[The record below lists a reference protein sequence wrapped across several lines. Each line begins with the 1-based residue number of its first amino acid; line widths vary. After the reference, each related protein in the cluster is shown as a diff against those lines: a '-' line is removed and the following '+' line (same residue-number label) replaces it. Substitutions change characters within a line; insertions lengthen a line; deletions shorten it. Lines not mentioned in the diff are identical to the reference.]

1 MIRVTLLVLGY
12 IFDKALE
19 AKIRK
24 IQRILILYYYICLM
38 LYFII
43 ILYCVCILLRP
54 KINTVKV
61 TMQHKVLIFSKEFI
75 IYVSSIC
82 LVHYEIYFGLFKFYK
97 PIFFSTTLSI
107 QLRNH
112 YIHLEFPTIY
122 LCLFSL
128 ISYHSIIEK
137 MVQ

>member
-1 MIRVTLLVLGY
+1 
-12 IFDKALE
+12 
-19 AKIRK
+19 
-24 IQRILILYYYICLM
+24 M

-54 KINTVKV
+54 RVNTVKV
-61 TMQHKVLIFSKEFI
+61 TMYNKILIFSKEFI
-75 IYVSSIC
+75 IYVSSIY

-97 PIFFSTTLSI
+97 PIFFFTSSI

-122 LCLFSL
+122 LCLFFL
-128 ISYHSIIEK
+128 ISYHSIIKE
-137 MVQ
+137 MV